1 MASPSPQPTV
11 ALPDGWTV
19 VAIAILVDFLSVLAH
34 EALGHGLAA
43 LVVGLHPSR
52 VSSVDLVV
60 SFRGAAL
67 WQMRVVSAAGCAA
80 NLALAGIALAVWRR
94 AATLTGAGPSP
105 AYGGAS
111 RLPAGWAGA
120 PHSPARPAGRWG
132 ARPLDGPGAGRPAE
146 FRGLLR
152 RRGSPSQRRD
162 PLDWYPPARFFWWL
176 LATVNLLIPG
186 GYLLFGA
193 PIGFGD
199 WGDFDRG
206 LHPLWAWKIAL
217 TALGLAISLA
227 GLRWGAKHL
236 RSLVPSGAQGRRSA
250 WRFTLW
256 PYLTGGFV
264 SMAAAAFNPTSPI
277 LIVTSAAAASFG
289 GTCWLLWI
297 GSIVARHPPHGD
309 PPPPLRREPRW
320 MVAGAVALALY
331 LAVLGPG
338 LPR

>member
-1 MASPSPQPTV
+1 MSGPSSQPTA

-19 VAIAILVDFLSVLAH
+19 VAIAILVNFLGMLSH
-34 EALGHGLAA
+34 EVLGHGLAA
-43 LVVGLHPSR
+43 LLVGLHPSR

-94 AATLTGAGPSP
+94 AASWSP
-105 AYGGAS
+105 
-111 RLPAGWAGA
+111 PT
-120 PHSPARPAGRWG
+120 
-132 ARPLDGPGAGRPAE
+132 
-146 FRGLLR
+146 
-152 RRGSPSQRRD
+152 
-162 PLDWYPPARFFWWL
+162 RFFCWL
-176 LATVNLLIPG
+176 LATVSLLVPG

-199 WGDFDRG
+199 WGDFERG

-217 TALGLAISLA
+217 TGLGLAISVA

-236 RSLVPSGAQGRRSA
+236 RTLVPSGSQGRRSA
-250 WRFTLW
+250 WRLALW

-264 SMAAAAFNPTSPI
+264 SMAAAAFNPTSPV

-289 GTCWLLWI
+289 GTSWLLWI
-297 GSIVARHPPHGD
+297 GSIVARHPPNGGS
-309 PPPPLRREPRW
+309 PAPPLRRDPGW
-320 MVAGAVALALY
+320 IFAGAVALALY

>member
-1 MASPSPQPTV
+1 MLTA
-11 ALPDGWTV
+11 
-19 VAIAILVDFLSVLAH
+19 
-34 EALGHGLAA
+34 
-43 LVVGLHPSR
+43 
-52 VSSVDLVV
+52 
-60 SFRGAAL
+60 
-67 WQMRVVSAAGCAA
+67 
-80 NLALAGIALAVWRR
+80 R
-94 AATLTGAGPSP
+94 AT
-105 AYGGAS
+105 
-111 RLPAGWAGA
+111 AGA
-120 PHSPARPAGRWG
+120 PPPNFRRPTFRGGRAFCPGGQTWRGEAAKLPARPRRAE
-132 ARPLDGPGAGRPAE
+132 ARCGPPE
-146 FRGLLR
+146 QTK
-152 RRGSPSQRRD
+152 RRGTRD
-162 PLDWYPPARFFWWL
+162 WSPPARFFCWL

-199 WGDFDRG
+199 WGDFERG

-236 RSLVPSGAQGRRSA
+236 RSLVPSGGQGRRSA
-250 WRFTLW
+250 WRLTLW

-297 GSIVARHPPHGD
+297 GSIVARHPPNGD
-309 PPPPLRREPRW
+309 SPPPLRREPRW